1 MAPPPDE
8 PRVAYRPRPVLAPRI
23 APERGFT
30 RTNTSGL
37 TAAALAALNGALHRL
52 MEAGLAEQE
61 AKLALDAAVRGWL
74 RPEDAAD
81 ADLERLLAWR

>member
-1 MAPPPDE
+1 MAPPDE
-8 PRVAYRPRPVLAPRI
+8 PRVVYRPRPVLASRT

-30 RTNTSGL
+30 LNNTSGL
-37 TAAALAALNGALHRL
+37 TTAALAALNGALHRL
-52 MEAGLAEQE
+52 MDTGLAEHE